1 MINHLEY
8 YKVFYYVA
16 KYQSLTAAAE
26 HLAISQPAVSQS
38 IKQLENAIGAKLFIR
53 TSKGVRM
60 TAEGELL
67 AGYVMKGCEQIA
79 LGEKKLAQM
88 LNLELGELR
97 IGASDMTLRFYL
109 LPYLEQFH
117 EKYPGIKVM
126 VSNAPTPETLQY
138 LQEGKIDFGVVS
150 TPFVRAPGIEAVR
163 VKEIEDIFIGG
174 RKFIPYKNKMLDL
187 QELEKLPIIS
197 LEKKTSTRNFMDAF
211 LEENGVALNPEFE
224 LATSDMIVQ
233 FTLRNMGVGSIMK
246 EFAAD
251 YLDNGRLFALRFNK
265 IIPKRHF
272 CIVTEVKN
280 PVSAAGRKLLDM
292 IYGGCREVEAE
303 DDKDGYF

>member
-150 TPFVRAPGIEAVR
+150 TPFVQAPGIEAVR
-163 VKEIEDIFIGG
+163 
-174 RKFIPYKNKMLDL
+174 
-187 QELEKLPIIS
+187 EKLPIIS

-251 YLDNGRLFALRFNK
+251 YLDSGRLFALRFNK